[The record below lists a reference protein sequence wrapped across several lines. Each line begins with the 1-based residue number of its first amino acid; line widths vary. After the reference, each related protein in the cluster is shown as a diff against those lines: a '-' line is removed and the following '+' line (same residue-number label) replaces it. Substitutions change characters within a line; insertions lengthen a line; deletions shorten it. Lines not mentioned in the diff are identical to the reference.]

1 MRILVVEDDRD
12 LARQVAALLKQA
24 GYAVDVAHDGED
36 GHFLGETEPYDAV
49 VLDLGLPKLDG
60 LSVLERWRSAGRAM
74 PVLILS
80 ARGTWR
86 DKVGGLRI
94 GADDYLAKPFEAEEL
109 RARLEALIRRSAG
122 VASPVLTCGD
132 LALDPAAGKASLK
145 GAPLALTAYEFRLL
159 AYLMHHQ
166 GKVVSKTALSEHLYA
181 YDGDRDSNTIEVL
194 INRLRRKLGEGFI
207 QTQRGQGYRLVDP
220 DGG

>member
-12 LARQVAALLKQA
+12 LARQVAALLGEA
-24 GYAVDVAHDGED
+24 GYAVDVAHDGEE
-36 GHFLGETEPYDAV
+36 GHFLGDTEPYDAV

-60 LSVLERWRSAGRAM
+60 LSVLERWRTAGRSM

-94 GADDYLAKPFEAEEL
+94 GADDYLAKPFEPEEL
-109 RARLEALIRRSAG
+109 RARLEALIRRAAG
-122 VASPVLTCGD
+122 GANPVLACGP
-132 LALDPAAGKASLK
+132 LTLDPAAGRASLN
-145 GAPLALTAYEFRLL
+145 GALLSLTAYEFRVL
-159 AYLMHHQ
+159 AYLMHHR
-166 GKVVSKTALSEHLYA
+166 GKVVSKTELSEHLYA

-194 INRLRRKLGEGFI
+194 VNRLRRKLGEGFI
-207 QTQRGQGYRLVDP
+207 RTQRGQGYRLVEP
-220 DGG
+220 DAP